1 MQKLRLYA
9 VCLLIL
15 FSGDNTFS
23 QEEPERIRIMFWNV
37 ENFFDPFDDSLTM
50 DDEFIPAGNH
60 GWSWI
65 RFNQKINN
73 IYKVIISTG
82 WKPPDIVGLCEVEN
96 RWVLERLA
104 EITPLSKFEYKIIH
118 KDSPDLRGIDVAI
131 LYLPNSFKPLETRFI
146 PVTGLKPGD
155 DPTRDILLVKGI
167 MKSRDTVSIFV
178 NHWPSRYP
186 GQGETMHKRKA
197 AASVLKQ
204 NVDSL
209 FAADPRCKIIIMG
222 DFNDEPRDESISEVL
237 DGFVLIA
244 ENKLLPGKDT
254 NSKSGLS
261 DPDMQGLCV
270 DSLTIGKISG
280 DNIYCLIP
288 QVTNSVTGTMKFE
301 GRWFLFDQFMISGGL
316 LKNVRLLNTGIID
329 HDFLLE
335 PDEAYTGKK
344 PFRTYNGYIYK
355 GGYSD
360 HLPVIMDL
368 SFLK

>member
-1 MQKLRLYA
+1 MKLRIFM
-9 VCLLIL
+9 VCFIIL
-15 FSGDNTFS
+15 FSYNVTFA
-23 QEEPERIRIMFWNV
+23 QEEPESIRIMFWNV
-37 ENFFDPFDDSLTM
+37 ENFFDPFDDSLKM
-50 DDEFIPAGNH
+50 DDEYTPAGNH

-73 IYKVIISTG
+73 TYKVIISTG
-82 WKPPDIVGLCEVEN
+82 WKPPDIIGLCEVEN

-131 LYLPNSFKPLETRFI
+131 LYLPNSFKPLEIRFI

-167 MKSRDTVSIFV
+167 IKSRDTVSIFV

-186 GQGETMHKRKA
+186 GQAETMHKRKA

-222 DFNDEPRDESISEVL
+222 DFNDEPLDESISETF
-237 DGFVLIA
+237 DAFV
-244 ENKLLPGKDT
+244 PT
-254 NSKSGLS
+254 S
-261 DPDMQGLCV
+261 DN
-270 DSLTIGKISG
+270 ISG
-280 DNIYCLIP
+280 NVIYCLIP
-288 QVTNSVTGTMKFE
+288 RVKNSVTGTMKFE

-316 LKNVRLLNTGIID
+316 LKNARLLYTGIID

-360 HLPVIMDL
+360 HLPVVLEISLM
-368 SFLK
+368 K